1 MLSGHAAASL
11 TFHSVSSTSAPLA
24 PACGTPASK
33 ARRQANARLG
43 AGPCGIKA
51 SASVRLAYGYA
62 QYGYAQWENF
72 LISPNA
78 PLAGLALLVISLRP
92 YCYCVVTVGPGGAD
106 LTRRMPHLWR
116 SGVYR
121 SGPTFPAGSLGSAA
135 NGGNRSAAG
144 RPCAGR
150 KSCWARSP
158 ARDTIARSPGGIKDM
173 ALGMYFAPGT
183 FTPERYDNAIKR
195 LEEAGA
201 GAPPEGS
208 ITLRRNGRSDPGARR
223 LGL

>member
-92 YCYCVVTVGPGGAD
+92 YCYCVVTV
-106 LTRRMPHLWR
+106 
-116 SGVYR
+116 
-121 SGPTFPAGSLGSAA
+121 
-135 NGGNRSAAG
+135 
-144 RPCAGR
+144 
-150 KSCWARSP
+150 
-158 ARDTIARSPGGIKDM
+158 SPGGRRPDKEN
-173 ALGMYFAPGT
+173 ATYVAFGGVQVRTYLPG
-183 FTPERYDNAIKR
+183 RIAW
-195 LEEAGA
+195 
-201 GAPPEGS
+201 
-208 ITLRRNGRSDPGARR
+208 
-223 LGL
+223 